1 MSAGSVQNDSVE
13 ALLPF
18 YVNGTLE
25 PEDRARVEAELDAN
39 PVLSAELE
47 ALTTL
52 RETMQ
57 RLEFGNSP
65 GRFGL
70 ARILREIEG
79 QEQQKPSK
87 PILPWSIAVAAVAA
101 LVAVG
106 ASWMTDR
113 HSPSIDQAGRPTDLL
128 TVAFQPNATQAEIS
142 DLLQDL
148 DLEIAGGPSA
158 IGLYK
163 LTAGEQ
169 GNLSELAVQLRGRQ
183 DLIESVDMP

>member
-39 PVLSAELE
+39 PDLSAELE

-70 ARILREIEG
+70 ARILRDIEG

-113 HSPSIDQAGRPTDLL
+113 HSPSIDQAGRRTDLL

-163 LTAGEQ
+163 LAAGEQ